1 MKATRFVEA
10 SSTQNTSPKDSMDE
24 YQLFYQ
30 FYSSLYK
37 YLNFLNTLQGVGK
50 ATGKARKLRSNII
63 SRL

>member
-50 ATGKARKLRSNII
+50 ATGKKA
-63 SRL
+63 